1 MDWRALLCMAGASGN
16 LCIRGGVYVPRPS
29 LFLSSH
35 SWRSIARTEGKPP
48 TWSPC
53 LCERIISDTSGF
65 VGSYGFAV
73 SRRAVERT
81 EMYSSF
87 PSPVSIRVYGFSCP
101 IIYVLVPNQLSH
113 REMLQ
118 TMSDADYPAG

>member
-1 MDWRALLCMAGASGN
+1 
-16 LCIRGGVYVPRPS
+16 
-29 LFLSSH
+29 
-35 SWRSIARTEGKPP
+35 
-48 TWSPC
+48 
-53 LCERIISDTSGF
+53 
-65 VGSYGFAV
+65 
-73 SRRAVERT
+73 
-81 EMYSSF
+81 MYSSF